1 MPSKG
6 DKAAGG
12 IKRVK
17 RGPRKP
23 AAQKAAETTPPPA
36 PKRAAVETVGAT
48 RASAPPPRAATS
60 VLGNFGV
67 QEHVTTFLRQLIM
80 MLEAGTPLLK
90 TLNTLANRGESSSA
104 RAVVADIARHV
115 EEGNALWQAFER
127 HPRYFDPV
135 VVNLI
140 KASEASG
147 TLVTV
152 LKRIVVYREKRRMLQ
167 RRVTSALLYPVVVA
181 AVCVLAVFVIA
192 QFVLPQFVDFF
203 DKLDVAVPWYT
214 TAFIN
219 TIETITSMTFI
230 IVGVAILVGL
240 GVLYKVL
247 VSQPLWR
254 LRVDRLKLKI
264 PKIGPSIY
272 KKVAV
277 VEFTRNLS
285 LLLGSGMS
293 MMVTLDLVRRAIHNQ
308 AMANVL
314 QSVRDSVER
323 GAGIEEPLRQQARVV
338 PPVVTDMLV
347 TGEESG
353 QLDDIANHIA
363 ETYEEEVNITIAGL
377 GEIIQPV
384 LTVFLGGAVLIVALA
399 LLMPMINMIQ
409 TLGSAG

>member
-17 RGPRKP
+17 RRPKKP
-23 AAQKAAETTPPPA
+23 AAEKAAETTPPPA
-36 PKRAAVETVGAT
+36 PKRAAVETVGA
-48 RASAPPPRAATS
+48 APSAAPSPSMAARLPS
-60 VLGNFGV
+60 FGV

-104 RAVVADIARHV
+104 RAMVADIARHV

-152 LKRIVVYREKRRMLQ
+152 LKRIVTYREKRRMLQ

-181 AVCVLAVFVIA
+181 VVCVGAVFVIA
-192 QFVLPQFVDFF
+192 QFVLPEFISFF
-203 DKLDVAVPWYT
+203 NKLDVDVPWYT
-214 TAFIN
+214 TAFIG
-219 TIETITSMTFI
+219 TIEYITSMWFVI
-230 IVGVAILVGL
+230 LAIAVIVGL
-240 GVLYKVL
+240 GVLYKL
-247 VSQPLWR
+247 LMSQPLWR
-254 LRVDRLKLKI
+254 LRIDRLKLKI

-293 MMVTLDLVRRAIHNQ
+293 MMVTLDLVRRAIRNQ
-308 AMANVL
+308 AMANAL

-384 LTVFLGGAVLIVALA
+384 LTAFLGGAVLIVALA

-409 TLGSAG
+409 TLGSG